1 MWEATPSDFG
11 PDPVQSHE
19 IEAFLAMCA
28 AACVAYNLDPLDSN
42 QCRTHCEWAVVDGYF
57 IGEGTDVRWDFL
69 RVAPSDEPATVEEA
83 TATAQAMRAR
93 CNAYKLAIE
102 ALT

>member
-1 MWEATPSDFG
+1 M
-11 PDPVQSHE
+11 
-19 IEAFLAMCA
+19 EAFLAMCA